1 MRESLSKS
9 MHYGQ
14 IVEVMYISNSG
25 EITKRRIKVLK
36 LYGDSFQAYCF
47 LRKTKRTF
55 KVNNVWALIPVERKE
70 SQVI

>member
-1 MRESLSKS
+1 

-36 LYGDSFQAYCF
+36 LQGDSFQAYCF

-55 KVNNVWALIPVERKE
+55 KVNNVLALIPVERKE
-70 SQVI
+70 SRVI

>member
-1 MRESLSKS
+1 VKESLSKS

-36 LYGDSFQAYCF
+36 LQGDSFQAYCF

-55 KVNNVWALIPVERKE
+55 KVNNVLALIPVERKE
-70 SQVI
+70 SRVI

>member
-1 MRESLSKS
+1 MKESLSKS

-36 LYGDSFQAYCF
+36 LQGDSFQAYCF

-55 KVNNVWALIPVERKE
+55 KVNNVLALIPVERKE
-70 SQVI
+70 SRVI